1 MTMFIEKVRQL
12 KMEMTIFSLGYLNS
26 FNQKEHYILPFKNDF
41 NKIVKK
47 STSVENSMY
56 ISFSIIHFSLKTTT
70 TMNWIFLLN
79 KMTNEN
85 SLFSDKQAQK
95 HTEILKKPLLCIRL
109 RMIATTIVHA
119 FTNHSKSKWLE
130 KCERCTFEDE
140 GSKQLTNFTQQHQNL
155 QVMRLSTKKRKQQ
168 QKCNLVL
175 PIEKTI
181 DDITVNKTTS

>member
-1 MTMFIEKVRQL
+1 
-12 KMEMTIFSLGYLNS
+12 
-26 FNQKEHYILPFKNDF
+26 
-41 NKIVKK
+41 
-47 STSVENSMY
+47 
-56 ISFSIIHFSLKTTT
+56 
-70 TMNWIFLLN
+70 MNWIFLLN
-79 KMTNEN
+79 KCQMKIAYSVTN
-85 SLFSDKQAQK
+85 K
-95 HTEILKKPLLCIRL
+95 HRNTEE
-109 RMIATTIVHA
+109 TTIVHA

-181 DDITVNKTTS
+181 DDITLNRTTSWKKKTIIKHLESQMKFQSNRQLTTDDIKDEQK